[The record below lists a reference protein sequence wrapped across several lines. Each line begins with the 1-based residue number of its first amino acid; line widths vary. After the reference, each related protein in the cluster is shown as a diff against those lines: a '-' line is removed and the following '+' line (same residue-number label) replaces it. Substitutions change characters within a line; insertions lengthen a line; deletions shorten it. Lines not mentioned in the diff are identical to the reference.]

1 MQSDG
6 GEETTMKALRFGLAA
21 TALTGTL
28 SLAAVPVA
36 ADTFIVAV
44 GAASNSLQGRSA
56 AKFAED
62 LQEALGDAHTV
73 EFYADGQLGDE
84 RELMQKLRLG
94 TVQFTLISSIMTN
107 VAPEFALF
115 DMPFLVQDRAHLKA
129 IDEAIVQPVLAPK
142 AEEAG
147 LKVLSTWEN
156 GFRQITN
163 NSRPINT
170 PADLEGLKIRT
181 PSSEWRLA
189 MFTEWGANP
198 TPMAF
203 SEVFVA
209 LQTGTMDGQENPLT
223 NITGANFQEVQSY
236 LSLTGHVYSP
246 TYLTT
251 GMGTWNDLS
260 DDVREAV
267 TTVAASVQD
276 WSLAEGEAADMA
288 LVDKVEAA
296 GMQVNTADKAAFI
309 AASDPIYAAFAEAVD
324 GGAELVR
331 DAQALAD

>member
-1 MQSDG
+1 M
-6 GEETTMKALRFGLAA
+6 TTLRNGVSAGLLVCAMSVA
-21 TALTGTL
+21 SA
-28 SLAAVPVA
+28 PVL
-36 ADTFIVAV
+36 ADTYIVAV

-62 LQEALGDAHTV
+62 LQAELGDAHTV

-84 RELMQKLRLG
+84 KELMQKLRLG

-115 DMPFLVQDRAHLKA
+115 DMPFLVQDRTHLKA
-129 IDEAIVQPVLAPK
+129 IDAEIVQNELAPK

-163 NSRPINT
+163 NTRPINT
-170 PADLEGLKIRT
+170 PEDLKGLKIRT
-181 PSSEWRLA
+181 PSSEWRVS
-189 MFTEWGANP
+189 MFKEWGANP
-198 TPMAF
+198 TPMSF

-223 NITGANFQEVQSY
+223 NITGANFQEVQKY

-246 TYLTT
+246 TYLTA
-251 GMGTWNDLS
+251 GLGTWNDLPE
-260 DDVREAV
+260 DVKGAV

-276 WSLAEGEAADMA
+276 WSLAQGEAADND
-288 LVDKVEAA
+288 LVDKVKAA
-296 GMQVNTADKAAFI
+296 GMEINQADKQAFI
-309 AASDPIYAAFAEAVD
+309 AASAPVYAAFASQGE
-324 GGAELVR
+324 GGDALVSR
-331 DAQALAD
+331 GRWR

>member
-1 MQSDG
+1 M
-6 GEETTMKALRFGLAA
+6 TTLRNGVSAGLLVCAMSVA
-21 TALTGTL
+21 SA
-28 SLAAVPVA
+28 PVL
-36 ADTFIVAV
+36 ADTYIVAV

-62 LQEALGDAHTV
+62 LQAELGDAHTV

-84 RELMQKLRLG
+84 KELMQKLRLG

-115 DMPFLVQDRAHLKA
+115 DMPFLVQDRTHLKA
-129 IDEAIVQPVLAPK
+129 IDAEIVQNELAPK

-163 NSRPINT
+163 NTRPINT
-170 PADLEGLKIRT
+170 PEDLKGLKIRT
-181 PSSEWRLA
+181 PSSEWRVS
-189 MFTEWGANP
+189 MFKEWGANP
-198 TPMAF
+198 TPMSF

-223 NITGANFQEVQSY
+223 NITGANFQEVQKY

-246 TYLTT
+246 TYLTA
-251 GMGTWNDLS
+251 GLGTWNDLPE
-260 DDVREAV
+260 DVKGAV

-276 WSLAEGEAADMA
+276 WSLAQGEAADND
-288 LVDKVEAA
+288 LVDKVKAA
-296 GMQVNTADKAAFI
+296 GMEINQADKQAFI
-309 AASDPIYAAFAEAVD
+309 AASAPVYAAFASQVE
-324 GGAELVR
+324 GGDALVSR
-331 DAQALAD
+331 AQALAD

>member
-1 MQSDG
+1 M
-6 GEETTMKALRFGLAA
+6 TTLRNGVSAGLLVCAMSVA
-21 TALTGTL
+21 SA
-28 SLAAVPVA
+28 PVL
-36 ADTFIVAV
+36 ADTYIVAV

-62 LQEALGDAHTV
+62 LQAELGDAHTV

-84 RELMQKLRLG
+84 KELMQKLRLG

-115 DMPFLVQDRAHLKA
+115 DMPFLVQDRTHLKA
-129 IDEAIVQPVLAPK
+129 IDAEIVQNELAPK

-163 NSRPINT
+163 NTRPINT
-170 PADLEGLKIRT
+170 PEDLKGLKIRT
-181 PSSEWRLA
+181 PSSEWRVS
-189 MFTEWGANP
+189 MFKEWGANP
-198 TPMAF
+198 TPMSF

-223 NITGANFQEVQSY
+223 NITGANFQEVQKY

-246 TYLTT
+246 TYLTA
-251 GMGTWNDLS
+251 GLGTWNDLP
-260 DDVREAV
+260 DDVKGAV

-276 WSLAEGEAADMA
+276 WSLAQGEAADND
-288 LVDKVEAA
+288 LVDKVKAA
-296 GMQVNTADKAAFI
+296 GMEINQADKQAFI
-309 AASDPIYAAFAEAVD
+309 AASAPVYAAFASQIE
-324 GGAELVR
+324 GGDALVSR
-331 DAQALAD
+331 AQALAD

>member
-1 MQSDG
+1 MKHTRTRLTAGILACTVSALALPAMA
-6 GEETTMKALRFGLAA
+6 ETY
-21 TALTGTL
+21 
-28 SLAAVPVA
+28 
-36 ADTFIVAV
+36 IVAV

-62 LQEALGDAHTV
+62 MQAELGDAHTV

-84 RELMQKLRLG
+84 KELMQKLRLG

-129 IDEAIVQPVLAPK
+129 INAEIVQTDLAPK

-163 NSRPINT
+163 NTRPINT

-181 PSSEWRLA
+181 PSSEWRVA
-189 MFTEWGANP
+189 MFKEWGANP

-223 NITGANFQEVQSY
+223 NITGANFQEVQQY

-251 GMGTWNDLS
+251 GLGTWNNLPE
-260 DDVREAV
+260 DVQAAA

-276 WSLAEGEAADMA
+276 WSLAQGEAADNE
-288 LVDKVEAA
+288 LVDKVKAA
-296 GMQVNTADKAAFI
+296 GMEVNTADKAAFI
-309 AASDPIYAAFAEAVD
+309 EASAPIYASFADSVK
-324 GGAELVR
+324 GGDELVSR
-331 DAQALAD
+331 AQALAE